1 MKMDEIAQLHAG
13 ERILYFIESASRIGL
28 SPQVVEKDF
37 WVCWIL
43 RRVFALTDIGSHITF
58 KGGTSLSKAYG
69 AIRRFSEDVD
79 LAVERSFLG
88 FDGPNDPETAAS
100 GKLRRRL
107 RESLSDACKKRVA
120 ADIVPQLKDA
130 VSSPPQ
136 GQEWRLDLDA
146 EDAGGQTVLFQ
157 FPSTDVTGQN
167 NYFLPSV
174 KLQIGARSDHFPVE
188 SRQVRPYVQDAVA
201 SGLLSDPDTMT
212 RVLRIDRTYWEKATI
227 LHMLAHAPMDKAFG
241 VRMSR
246 HYYDLFMLADHPEAC
261 SASQNTDLLLRVA
274 IHKASYFSQAT
285 AKYQEAR
292 PGSLRLVPD
301 DRRMDD
307 IEQDYRKMA
316 PMFFESQPDLLGIMA
331 RLQALQDEINHTAP

>member
-1 MKMDEIAQLHAG
+1 MKMDEIAQLPAD

-107 RESLSDACKKRVA
+107 REGLSDACKKRVA

-130 VSSPPQ
+130 VSSPLQ

-146 EDAGGQTVLFQ
+146 EDADGQTEQARPQNPCSEPVAGIAQAEHRAFPPVTGVPGQIAAMPCFQ
-157 FPSTDVTGQN
+157 ASNRIGAKGFEPSTSWSQTRRSNQAELRPVTRP
-167 NYFLPSV
+167 LRP
-174 KLQIGARSDHFPVE
+174 ARKST
-188 SRQVRPYVQDAVA
+188 RNRP
-201 SGLLSDPDTMT
+201 
-212 RVLRIDRTYWEKATI
+212 KTI
-227 LHMLAHAPMDKAFG
+227 LGPVNRPGMAAIRA
-241 VRMSR
+241 
-246 HYYDLFMLADHPEAC
+246 AC
-261 SASQNTDLLLRVA
+261 GGSASAGGRFPT
-274 IHKASYFSQAT
+274 S
-285 AKYQEAR
+285 
-292 PGSLRLVPD
+292 G
-301 DRRMDD
+301 
-307 IEQDYRKMA
+307 
-316 PMFFESQPDLLGIMA
+316 
-331 RLQALQDEINHTAP
+331 